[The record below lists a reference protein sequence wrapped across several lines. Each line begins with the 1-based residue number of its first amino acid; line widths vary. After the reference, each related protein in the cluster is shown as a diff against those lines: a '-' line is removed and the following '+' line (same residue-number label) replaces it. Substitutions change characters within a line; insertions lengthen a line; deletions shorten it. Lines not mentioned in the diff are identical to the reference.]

1 MAFHGAGKKA
11 LQHLEL
17 AERFS
22 SEGKELVDR
31 GLVQAGERL
40 YKAAE
45 EAVKAVAIALKLPE
59 ADVAARRGRW
69 TTGLLE
75 SAVVNIM
82 RRLELG
88 ELYHWWDSA
97 YKLHVDGFHEAR
109 LRSYDVR
116 LRLRD
121 VEALVNLANK
131 VLKAYYILK

>member
-1 MAFHGAGKKA
+1 MSRGIKSFDEARR
-11 LQHLEL
+11 HLEL
-17 AERFS
+17 AERFLA
-22 SEGKELVDR
+22 EGRELVDKDP
-31 GLVQAGERL
+31 VQASEKL

-45 EAVKAVAIALKLPE
+45 EAVKIIAIALKLPE
-59 ADVAARRGRW
+59 ADEAARRGRW

-75 SAVVNIM
+75 DAVMNIM
-82 RRLELG
+82 RILKVD

-131 VLKAYYILK
+131 VLKA